1 MLSFTQLYL
10 RLDATKRTAEKV
22 LALESYFASAPPED
36 AAWALFFLTGR
47 KVKRAV
53 NTRLLREWVAAEA
66 GLPLWLVEECYE
78 AVGDLAEALALLL
91 PEPPATETWPLH
103 RLIAERIVPLRDL
116 SPPDQQRLVADT
128 WRSMPVSE
136 RFVWHKLI
144 TGEFRVGVARTLVV
158 RALASV
164 ARVAPAEM
172 AHRLMGDWQ
181 PTADGYARLLAGGA
195 DHASPGRPYPFFLAH
210 PLEAPPASLGDC
222 QAWQVEWKWDGIRA
236 QLIRREGEVLVWS
249 RGEELVT
256 DRYPELAR
264 VGQAL
269 ADGTVLDGEIL
280 AWRDEHPLPFAVL
293 QTRIGRKRVD
303 AKLQAA
309 APVIFMAYDLLEFG
323 GADRRTAPLTERRE
337 RLERLMASL
346 PAELPCRLSPTVAA
360 DSWPEVERLRE
371 QSRDR
376 LVEGFMLKRRASAYG
391 VGRPRGD
398 WWKWKIAP
406 LAIDAVLIQARRG
419 HGRRASLYT
428 DYTFG
433 VWHEGELVPVAKAY
447 SGLTDEEIRE
457 VDRFVRQ
464 QTVERFGPVRV
475 VRPELVFE
483 LHFDGV
489 QISKRHKAGLAV
501 RFPRMARW
509 RRDKPA
515 AEADTLETL
524 RALSQ
529 QVSPINHL
537 ASSPP
542 HERPS

>member
-1 MLSFTQLYL
+1 MLTFTQLYS
-10 RLDATKRTAEKV
+10 RLDATTRTAEKV
-22 LALESYFASAPPED
+22 RELESYFASALPED

-66 GLPLWLVEECYE
+66 GLPLWLVEESYE

-91 PEPPATETWPLH
+91 PEPPALQSWPLN
-103 RLIAERIVPLRDL
+103 RLVEERIVPLRDL
-116 SPPDQQRLVADT
+116 APQRQQALVVDT
-128 WRSMPVSE
+128 WRSLPTSE
-136 RFVWHKLI
+136 RLVWHKLI
-144 TGEFRVGVARTLVV
+144 TGEFRVGVARTLVI
-158 RALASV
+158 RALAAV
-164 ARVAPAEM
+164 AHVEPAEM

-181 PTADGYARLLAGGA
+181 PTAAGYAGLLESSAG
-195 DHASPGRPYPFFLAH
+195 HASPGRPYPFFLAH
-210 PLEAPPASLGDC
+210 PLEAPPASLGDR

-236 QLIRREGEVLVWS
+236 QLIRRAGEVLVWS

-256 DRYPELAR
+256 DRYPELVR

-269 ADGTVLDGEIL
+269 AEGTVLDGEIL
-280 AWRDEHPLPFAVL
+280 AWRDEQPLPFAVL

-303 AKLQAA
+303 AKLQTA
-309 APVIFMAYDLLEFG
+309 APVIFMAYDLLELD
-323 GADRRTAPLTERRE
+323 GADRRAAPLAERRE
-337 RLERLMASL
+337 SLERLMTSL
-346 PAELPCRLSPTVAA
+346 PAGLPCRLSPTVAA
-360 DSWPEVERLRE
+360 EGWPEVERLRD
-371 QSRDR
+371 QSRVR
-376 LVEGFMLKRRASAYG
+376 LVEGFMLKRLASAYG

-406 LAIDAVLIQARRG
+406 LSIDAVLIQARRG

-433 VWHEGELVPVAKAY
+433 VWHEGGLVPIAKAY
-447 SGLTDEEIRE
+447 SGLSDEEIRE

-464 QTVERFGPVRV
+464 HTVERFGPVRA

-483 LHFDGV
+483 LHFDGIQV
-489 QISKRHKAGLAV
+489 SKRHKAGLAV

-515 AEADTLETL
+515 VEADTLETL
-524 RALSQ
+524 RGLARQLS
-529 QVSPINHL
+529 S
-537 ASSPP
+537 AMGGC
-542 HERPS
+542 